1 MMRIADFILEKTVM
15 ELVFSIL
22 DFCLSVYEYF
32 DTAKMASY
40 IVFPVFTST
49 DSMILQF

>member
-15 ELVFSIL
+15 GLTLSIL

-32 DTAKMASY
+32 DIAKLAPY
-40 IVFPVFTST
+40 IVFPVFICLLLL
-49 DSMILQF
+49 IL